1 MRSSAST
8 LAVLFAVAGL
18 ASAQT
23 IDPDTVSI
31 EDRNQWCLAQTSQCP
46 LICLQT
52 NKDAAV
58 QSNECD
64 SETLQYSCVCANG
77 LSPNVTEYSQ
87 TMPYF
92 ICTEVNNRCVDSC
105 GTGNNQCASDC
116 RTEHPCGAQNPTRV
130 NVTTTSSASTAS
142 ATSSSTG
149 GADYSSFG
157 DGNSGDSS
165 SSSGG
170 SSGAGAVAVDLGAK
184 YGLAMIVS
192 GLVGG
197 AALLL

>member
-1 MRSSAST
+1 MRSTAST
-8 LAVLFAVAGL
+8 IAVLFAVVGL
-18 ASAQT
+18 SSTQT
-23 IDPDTVSI
+23 IDPDSVSV

-52 NKDAAV
+52 NKDATT

-64 SETLQYSCVCANG
+64 SDTLQYSCVCADG
-77 LSPNVTEYSQ
+77 LSPNISQYSQ

-92 ICTEVNNRCVDSC
+92 ICTENNNRCVSNC
-105 GTGNNQCASDC
+105 ASGNNQCASDC
-116 RTEHPCGAQNPTRV
+116 RTKNPCGAQNPTRV
-130 NVTTTSSASTAS
+130 NVTTTTSASTAS
-142 ATSSSTG
+142 STSSSTG
-149 GADYSSFG
+149 GGSDYSSFG

-165 SSSGG
+165 SGSG
-170 SSGAGAVAVDLGAK
+170 SSGAGALALDLGAK